1 MPKSR
6 PMTVLAGDDGMGC
19 CHDAF
24 VFVGMAILAV
34 VGPLVFDS
42 HLIPIV
48 DIGGPVPSI
57 HISPFVD
64 TETFGD
70 IEESGNKDKCDKTDY
85 YPERSE
91 NMTFH
96 RLHLIN

>member
-1 MPKSR
+1 MPEGR
-6 PMTVLAGDDGMGC
+6 TMTVLAGDYGMGG

-34 VGPLVFDS
+34 VGPLVFDC
-42 HLIPIV
+42 HIFPVV
-48 DIGGPVPSI
+48 DIGGPVPPV

-64 TETFGD
+64 TKTFGN
-70 IEESGNKDKCDKTDY
+70 IEESGGKDEGDKTEY
-85 YPERSE
+85 YPERPE
-91 NMTFH
+91 DVTFH